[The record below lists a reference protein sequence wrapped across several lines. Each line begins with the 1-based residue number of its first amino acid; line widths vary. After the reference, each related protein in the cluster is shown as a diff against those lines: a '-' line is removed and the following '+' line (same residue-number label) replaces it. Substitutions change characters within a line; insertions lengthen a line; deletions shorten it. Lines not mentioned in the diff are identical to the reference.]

1 MLRNPRACGVGDSH
15 PQLRYSFR
23 HSRSWPLHA
32 RSPARFAADQDAPLP
47 SRYPRYRC
55 RGVGTRLEPRWILGA
70 ATRRPVSYYAL
81 FQGWLL
87 LSQPPGCLRAA
98 TTFPT
103 EPGFRDLS
111 RRSGLFASR
120 RRIFAP
126 AASLRGQAPAGI
138 RRLSRVGRWDTPAPQ
153 QRATPGA
160 APRGLHLN
168 AFRGEPASS
177 AFAWH
182 FTPTHSSSEPFATD
196 TGSGLHRLLQPLRPG
211 HG

>member
-1 MLRNPRACGVGDSH
+1 VWGIPTPSYATHSGIRAPGRSTPGLPAASPPTRTLPYPVGI
-15 PQLRYSFR
+15 
-23 HSRSWPLHA
+23 
-32 RSPARFAADQDAPLP
+32 
-47 SRYPRYRC
+47 PRYRC

-126 AASLRGQAPAGI
+126 AASLRGPAPAGI

-168 AFRGEPASS
+168 AFRGEPASA